1 MRANKGTI
9 SVGTGSK
16 ISRLFDNTGT
26 IFVSSGG
33 QVENIRGNCKEIHFG
48 PNCTVEL
55 IEGNTGTIIFG
66 EGGIVRNVSSNSGT
80 VFIEGHV
87 VHGKN
92 CEAVKSPPPTSVA
105 SIPSPSLATNKKEL
119 YLRPT
124 LTTLTKPVTRDIN
137 KLKAAMLT
145 TLPLEEKFPSTA
157 SKLGMTPST
166 PGPQEDKA
174 SFLKKNNLPS
184 SKNIFTCTSQTDGEK
199 LLVNKFGGIDLS
211 AEHNPSAPPEDQ
223 IYDKFQDSSRMTFYF
238 APFAWSTQKIWPSS
252 VDTFAVRIALLDC

>member
-1 MRANKGTI
+1 MRNNIGKISIGAGSSVTDCFSNLGLIDVENAVTLERMRANKGTI

-105 SIPSPSLATNKKEL
+105 SIPSPSLATNKKGHIIPNSE
-119 YLRPT
+119 
-124 LTTLTKPVTRDIN
+124 
-137 KLKAAMLT
+137 
-145 TLPLEEKFPSTA
+145 
-157 SKLGMTPST
+157 
-166 PGPQEDKA
+166 
-174 SFLKKNNLPS
+174 
-184 SKNIFTCTSQTDGEK
+184 
-199 LLVNKFGGIDLS
+199 
-211 AEHNPSAPPEDQ
+211 
-223 IYDKFQDSSRMTFYF
+223 
-238 APFAWSTQKIWPSS
+238 
-252 VDTFAVRIALLDC
+252 